1 MGRFLSTVCP
11 EQIVLR
17 NTTASR
23 LNAFAGGR
31 IYPGVHG
38 RADFTVRE
46 EADAIR
52 VAFATRDGE
61 VEVDATVEPAAEL
74 HGSGLFADLAE
85 ASEFFRLGSRGLS
98 PNAGGT
104 HLDGA
109 VLDSALVMRGV
120 AADWSQGE
128 PFRLGRG
135 AEPASG
141 SGPAAAAAYG
151 GQGAEGRGGKYRRT
165 GGRGC
170 HDDVMSSAPSPA
182 PVPADPT
189 VLHPMPG
196 QPRVVQLKPLVTSPL
211 VEVGDYSY
219 YDDPEH
225 ATEFE
230 TRNVLYHYGPERLVI
245 GKFCALGTGVRFLMN
260 GSNHRMDGPSTFP
273 FPTLGGSWADH
284 FDLLT
289 DLPNRGDTVIG
300 NDVWIGYEAVIMPG
314 VRIGH
319 GAIVSSRSVV
329 VSDVPDYGI
338 VGGNPAR
345 LIRTRY
351 EEADIARL
359 LAVAW
364 WDWPAEHLTRH
375 IRTVMS
381 GTVAELEAAAP
392 EA

>member
-1 MGRFLSTVCP
+1 M
-11 EQIVLR
+11 
-17 NTTASR
+17 N
-23 LNAFAGGR
+23 
-31 IYPGVHG
+31 
-38 RADFTVRE
+38 
-46 EADAIR
+46 
-52 VAFATRDGE
+52 
-61 VEVDATVEPAAEL
+61 
-74 HGSGLFADLAE
+74 
-85 ASEFFRLGSRGLS
+85 LG
-98 PNAGGT
+98 PT
-104 HLDGA
+104 
-109 VLDSALVMRGV
+109 
-120 AADWSQGE
+120 
-128 PFRLGRG
+128 
-135 AEPASG
+135 
-141 SGPAAAAAYG
+141 
-151 GQGAEGRGGKYRRT
+151 
-165 GGRGC
+165 
-170 HDDVMSSAPSPA
+170 

-189 VLHPMPG
+189 ALHPMPG
-196 QPRVVQLKPLVTSPL
+196 QPRVVQLKPLITSGL
-211 VEVGDYSY
+211 IEAGEYSY

-245 GKFCALGTGVRFLMN
+245 GKFCALGTGVRFIMN
-260 GSNHRMDGPSTFP
+260 GANHRMDGPSTFP

-289 DLPNRGDTVIG
+289 GLPNRGDTVIG

-319 GAIVSSRSVV
+319 GAIISSRSVV

-364 WDWPAEHLTRH
+364 WDWPADHLTRH

-392 EA
+392 GVPPKS